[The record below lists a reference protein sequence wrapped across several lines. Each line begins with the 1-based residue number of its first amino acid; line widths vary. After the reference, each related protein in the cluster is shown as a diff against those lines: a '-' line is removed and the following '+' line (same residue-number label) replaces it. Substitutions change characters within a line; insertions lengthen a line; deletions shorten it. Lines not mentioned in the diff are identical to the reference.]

1 MKIFALAALLAF
13 TACAPFIP
21 SSRWV
26 GSPMFVVSNFEAAQ
40 LKGRWYEVASFPTRF
55 QAGCYAT
62 VAEYT
67 ARDDGL
73 IGVRNTCRVEGQPGV
88 IRQIEGTA
96 TVVGPGQLQVRLD
109 GVPFPAKYW
118 VLGKSRDG
126 RTLIVGTPTRQG
138 GWVLRRDPGVTPEQL
153 YEARGV
159 FERNGYD
166 VAALQRTRQR

>member
-1 MKIFALAALLAF
+1 MKIFVLAALLAV

-26 GSPMFVVSNFEAAQ
+26 GAPMFVVSNLEAAQ
-40 LKGRWYEVASFPTRF
+40 LKGRWYEVASVPTRF

-88 IRQIEGTA
+88 IRRIEGTA
-96 TVVGPGQLQVRLD
+96 AIVGPGQLQVRLD

-118 VLGKSRDG
+118 VLNSCSRPARCSSATVMTWLPCSAPDRGKAWHAR
-126 RTLIVGTPTRQG
+126 RQSSAG
-138 GWVLRRDPGVTPEQL
+138 
-153 YEARGV
+153 A
-159 FERNGYD
+159 
-166 VAALQRTRQR
+166 

>member
-1 MKIFALAALLAF
+1 MKKLALVALLAV

-21 SSRWV
+21 SSRWANA
-26 GSPMFVVSNFEAAQ
+26 PMFVVSNLDAAQ
-40 LKGRWYEVASFPTRF
+40 LEGRWYEVASFPARF

-67 ARDDGL
+67 IRDDGL
-73 IGVRNTCRVEGQPGV
+73 IGVRNTCRVDGQPGTV
-88 IRQIEGTA
+88 RQIEGTA
-96 TVVGPGQLQVRLD
+96 RVVGPGQLQVRLD

-118 VLGKSRDG
+118 VLDKSRDG

-138 GWVLRRDPGVTPEQL
+138 GWVLRRDPDVTPEQL
-153 YEARGV
+153 AEARAV

-166 VAALQRTRQR
+166 SAALQRTRQR

>member
-1 MKIFALAALLAF
+1 MKAFALAALLAV

-26 GSPMFVVSNFEAAQ
+26 GAPMFVVSNLDASQ

-55 QAGCYAT
+55 QAGCYST

-67 ARDDGL
+67 LRPDGL
-73 IGVRNTCRVEGQPGV
+73 IGVRNQCRVVDQPGV

-96 TVVGPGQLQVRLD
+96 KIVGPGQLQVRLQ
-109 GVPFPAKYW
+109 GVPVPAQYW
-118 VLGKSRDG
+118 VLDISRDG
-126 RTLIVGTPTRQG
+126 RTLIVGNPSRQG
-138 GWVLRRDPGVTPEQL
+138 GWVLRRDASVTPEQMFD
-153 YEARGV
+153 ARTV

-166 VAALQRTRQR
+166 VAALQRTRLR

>member
-1 MKIFALAALLAF
+1 MKIFALAALLAV

-26 GSPMFVVSNFEAAQ
+26 GTPMFVVSNLDAAQ

-73 IGVRNTCRVEGQPGV
+73 IGVRNTCSVEGQPGV
-88 IRQIEGTA
+88 VREIEGTA
-96 TVVGPGQLQVRLD
+96 S
-109 GVPFPAKYW
+109 K
-118 VLGKSRDG
+118 
-126 RTLIVGTPTRQG
+126 
-138 GWVLRRDPGVTPEQL
+138 
-153 YEARGV
+153 
-159 FERNGYD
+159 N
-166 VAALQRTRQR
+166 VAASSIGISRTWAIVFPLK